1 MVIFKAHL
9 ECGTS
14 NVSLRGVKVNSV
26 EYHLAALL
34 LIVHCPL
41 SIAHEIL
48 LMGEQLAHLRAYSVL

>member
-1 MVIFKAHL
+1 MCV
-9 ECGTS
+9 TS

>member
-1 MVIFKAHL
+1 VVIFKAHL

-14 NVSLRGVKVNSV
+14 NVSLLGVKVNSV

-34 LIVHCPL
+34 LNVHCSL
-41 SIAHEIL
+41 SIAHEIP